1 MAKGSSVSKIK
12 AVVKKTSQ
20 GGRNPKT
27 SSMNR
32 VQKATHKQ
40 YRGQGR

>member
-1 MAKGSSVSKIK
+1 MSKGSSGSKIK

-20 GGRNPKT
+20 GGRSPKT
-27 SSMNR
+27 SSMNKIT
-32 VQKATHKQ
+32 KASHKT

>member
-1 MAKGSSVSKIK
+1 MAKGASVSKIK

-27 SSMNR
+27 SSMNK
-32 VQKATHKQ
+32 VQKASYKQ
-40 YRGQGR
+40 NRGQGR